1 MTKGVDILSLLM
13 EVQEWVKTIAEAI
26 SSAVKVDVDIV
37 DDELIRVAA
46 TSKENRVR
54 VGTKLVEG
62 GIFTK
67 LIKTGEVE
75 IIKKAQ
81 NNRYCKKCTR
91 KECTFR
97 AGIFYPIRFRGKVI
111 GAISLETSDHE
122 SEKYLCSNILSFDAF
137 LKNMSEMISSRIHED
152 ILHKELTQFAQTINE
167 IINLVHE
174 GIIATNKDGIVIR
187 FNDSAEHILGLDKNL
202 IIGQSINNIFP
213 YKYILNE
220 IISGKKFLSREI
232 TCQIGKK
239 KHQIICTAKPIQTN
253 NVLTGIVLSF
263 IRLSDAKTMTKDF
276 SGSQK
281 TISFNDIL
289 GKNHSLNKVKEMA
302 MRITNSNSTVLITGE
317 SGTGKELLAKAIHY
331 SGKRCEKPF
340 IAVNCGAIPENLL
353 ESELFGYDDGAFTG
367 ARKGGKPG
375 KFEAA
380 QGGTIFLD
388 EIGNMAPYL
397 QAKLLRVLQEKK
409 VERIGCNVSKEVDV
423 RVIAATHADLW
434 AMIKEDKFREDL
446 FYRLNVIPLHI
457 PPLRDYIED
466 IPVLLEHYIRKYSVL
481 LEKDIIGLAPETLRL
496 LTSYNWPGN
505 VRELIN
511 VVEYAINME
520 DDNYIKTDNLPEYLR
535 EKCSNKK
542 VGSTPLE
549 EYEKELITTT
559 LGRYGNTVR
568 GKEMTAVFLGWSM
581 ATLYRKIKK
590 YGI

>member
-1 MTKGVDILSLLM
+1 MSLLM

-26 SSAVKVDVDIV
+26 ASAVKVDVDIV
-37 DDELIRVAA
+37 DDQLIRVAA

-54 VGTKLVEG
+54 VGSKLVEG

-67 LIKTGEVE
+67 LIQTGEVE
-75 IIKKAQ
+75 IVENTRDSK
-81 NNRYCKKCTR
+81 YCRKCPR
-91 KECTFR
+91 KECTLR
-97 AGIFYPIRFRGKVI
+97 AGMFYPIKFRGRVI
-111 GAISLETSDHE
+111 GSISLTSDQE
-122 SEKYLCSNILSFDAF
+122 SQKYLCSNILSFDAF
-137 LKNMSEMISSRIHED
+137 LKNMSEMISSKIHED
-152 ILHKELTQFAQTINE
+152 ILHKDLAQFAQTISG

-174 GIIATNKDGIVIR
+174 GIIATDKNGIVIR
-187 FNDSAEHILGLDKNL
+187 FNDSAEQILGLDKNL
-202 IIGQSINNIFP
+202 IIGQFIGDIIP
-213 YKYILNE
+213 YSYIYHE
-220 IISGKKFLSREI
+220 IASGKEFLSREI
-232 TCQIGKK
+232 TCQVGKK
-239 KHQIICTAKPIQTN
+239 KHQIICTAKPIQTDS
-253 NVLTGIVLSF
+253 VLTGIVLSF
-263 IRLSDAKTMTKDF
+263 IRLSNAKTMTKDF
-276 SGSQK
+276 SHK
-281 TISFNDIL
+281 TISFDDIL
-289 GKNHSLNKVKEMA
+289 GKNQALNKVKEMA
-302 MRITNSNSTVLITGE
+302 MRVTNSNSTVLITGE

-331 SGKRCEKPF
+331 SGKRCKKPF

-409 VERIGCNVSKEVDV
+409 VERIGSNVSKEVDV

-446 FYRLNVIPLHI
+446 FYRLNVIPLHM
-457 PPLRDYIED
+457 PPLRDYAED

-481 LEKDIIGLAPETLRL
+481 LEKDVIGLAPETLKL

-520 DDNYIKTDNLPEYLR
+520 DDNTIKTDNLPEYLR
-535 EKCSNKK
+535 EKCLDKK
-542 VGSTPLE
+542 AGSTPLE
-549 EYEKELITTT
+549 EYEKALIVNT
-559 LGRYGNTVR
+559 LERYGNTVR
-568 GKEMTAVFLGWSM
+568 GKEMTAVFLGWSI